1 MNGDYTKVPL
11 RAADRWTGARMQQG
25 RVLLDHEWNLN
36 LDATARRAQREAL
49 DAIGRY
55 GVPRYTGGFAV
66 SFDPASATPKLM
78 IGAGHMWV
86 GGLVAVAPAPFDYAS
101 QVGIT
106 ALPASGKV
114 LVYLDTFLEHVQ
126 PAEAPD
132 ELVEPALAP
141 VDSSAR
147 TRVGYRV
154 RAAATTFGT
163 PRAAWA
169 TTSVVGGSTGA
180 ITLARIAQAASTN
193 GCAPPGDP
201 LAMLPDGL
209 LRVEVLDKGDE
220 KTARFAWSF
229 ENGSTAAPVT
239 AVTGKKVTVAG
250 WPGVEFHIHDVV
262 ELSWLARRA
271 DRIAHG
277 PLYEIK
283 QADPVAGGFELTL
296 DRTVS
301 PPAGSPKLVLRRWDG
316 SFTGPGAHK
325 LAYRGQDY
333 ATVTFEAGTYEVGDW
348 WGFAVREG
356 ANGVEE
362 RTKAPPDGGA
372 HAFAPLAL
380 VDLTTRAVED
390 ARPKFNALLDTGNGS
405 CTVTAYPG
413 DDLQDIVDSLPLGG
427 EICFQTGEYTLPAPL
442 KLTQHDRIVL
452 HGAGPST
459 VLRIAGSEAAV
470 VFEDCVDVEV
480 RELRIEGGAPAQATG
495 HRDGALTFLG
505 CSDVV
510 VADCTLGCRDNT
522 DASASDPTRA
532 CLTVRPS
539 ANRNPDRVRVERT
552 DFEIGSKQIG
562 ALLIDVDDIRVA
574 ANRMRLG
581 PPPGASS
588 PNRFALQGIVVA
600 GTKAPTVQIVDNVVS
615 DVAQGIKVAL
625 SDSTGK
631 KLRAGDVQIRGN
643 FIHVL
648 IPRDY
653 AKERQAIY
661 LGNVNC
667 GHIANT
673 AAELARLPGV
683 TPASPVDAIRVE
695 SPEGP
700 FLSVRDTCCDG
711 FNVGVVVVT
720 PASIP
725 KDHMWLV
732 DGTMAANG
740 KLAVDAEDPI
750 VTVTDNNAPVPPAA
764 ALDKVVDVPTN
775 MASGQVVAARV
786 VLDNPAPRGGATVAL
801 SSTNAAAA
809 TLSGGSVK
817 IPAGQ
822 TTGSF
827 TITGAAAAGKIEKT
841 EIKATYKGV
850 DKLSGQL
857 QVTGSPA
864 VKSIALSA
872 TSAVGGAGA
881 TVTGTVTMSSAV
893 AQGTQI
899 TLTSSDQSKVAVPS
913 SIGVDASGLS
923 ATFTAQV
930 KLNTGAQPV
939 PVTVSANQGGVT
951 VSTVLTV
958 LAAPLLKVG
967 RLRLLKVVRGQET
980 GNPTSVKFDS
990 NNAGTAFLTSRTLK
1004 YTDQATKPNAVELTF
1019 SQAAVNQSTVVNGQ
1033 TFSVSHDVQAL
1044 SQPANQQLYWIDAS
1058 TVRWVADSLPMREPD
1073 DDEYGAIDTDYTASI
1088 SGVKSD
1094 KGRTLDGDITQ
1105 SGFGDG
1111 VEGGAF
1117 HFTIVLEKFVSDPD
1131 WDTANPHIYDPDDG
1145 TYVP

>member
-1 MNGDYTKVPL
+1 MIGDYTKVPL

-36 LDATARRAQREAL
+36 LDASARRAQREIL

-55 GVPRYTGGFAV
+55 GVPRYTNGFAV
-66 SFDPASATPKLM
+66 SFDPTSSTPKLV

-86 GGLVAVAPAPFDYAS
+86 GGLLAVAPTSFDYAS
-101 QVGIT
+101 QVGIG
-106 ALPASGKV
+106 ALPTSGKA
-114 LVYLDTFLEHVQ
+114 LVYLDAFVEHVQ

-180 ITLARIAQAASTN
+180 ITLTRIAQTASTN

-201 LAMLPDGL
+201 LAMLSDGL

-229 ENGSTAAPVT
+229 ENGSTATPVT
-239 AVTGKKVTVAG
+239 SVAGAKVTVAG
-250 WPGVEFHIHDVV
+250 WPGLEFHAHDLV
-262 ELSWLARRA
+262 ELSWLGRRA

-277 PLYEIK
+277 ALYEIK

-296 DRTVS
+296 DRTVTQ
-301 PPAGSPKLVLRRWDG
+301 PTGSPRLVLRRWDG
-316 SFTGPGAHK
+316 SFTGTGAHN
-325 LAYRGQDY
+325 LDYRGQSY
-333 ATVTFEAGTYEVGDW
+333 ASVTLEPGSYEVGDW

-362 RTKAPPDGGA
+362 RTKAAPDGGT

-380 VDLTTRAVED
+380 VDLAARTVED

-405 CTVTAYPG
+405 CTITAYPG

-442 KLTQHDRIVL
+442 KLTQRDRIVL
-452 HGAGPST
+452 QGAGPST
-459 VLRIAGSEAAV
+459 VLRIVGSEAAV

-480 RELRIEGGAPAQATG
+480 RGLRIEGGAPAQATG

-522 DASASDPTRA
+522 DPAASDPTRS

-539 ANRNPDRVRVERT
+539 ATRKPDRVRIERT
-552 DFEIGSKQIG
+552 DFEIGSKQTG
-562 ALLIDVDDIRVA
+562 ALLVDVDDLRVA
-574 ANRMRLG
+574 ANRLRLG
-581 PPPGASS
+581 PPTGASS
-588 PNRFALQGIVVA
+588 NDRFALQGIVVA
-600 GTKAPTVQIVDNVVS
+600 GATAPTVQIVDNVVS
-615 DVAQGIKVAL
+615 DVALGIKVAL

-653 AKERQAIY
+653 MKERQAIY

-673 AAELARLPGV
+673 AAELTRLPGV
-683 TPASPVDAIRVE
+683 TLPSPVDAIRIE

-711 FNVGVVVVT
+711 FNVGVVVIT
-720 PASIP
+720 PPPAKIP
-725 KDHMWLV
+725 KAHMWLV
-732 DGTMAANG
+732 DGTIAANG
-740 KLAVDAEDPI
+740 TLGVDAEEPT
-750 VTVTDNNAPVPPAA
+750 VTVTDNNEPEPPDPE
-764 ALDKVVDVPTN
+764 LKEFLEVPTN
-775 MASGQVVAARV
+775 MASAQVATIRIA
-786 VLDNPAPRGGATVAL
+786 LKEPAPRGGVPLVL
-801 SSTNAAAA
+801 STTNPAAV
-809 TLSGGSVK
+809 TLSGSVT
-817 IPAGQ
+817 IPGGQ
-822 TTGSF
+822 QTVSF
-827 TITGAAAAGKIEKT
+827 PITGAAAAGKVEKT
-841 EIKATYKGV
+841 KVHASYKKGTPNEQSIDSIEI
-850 DKLSGQL
+850 

-864 VKSIALSA
+864 VKAISLSA
-872 TSAVGGAGA
+872 TSVVGGASA
-881 TVTGTVTMSSAV
+881 TVTGTVSMSSAV
-893 AQGTQI
+893 AQGTAV
-899 TLTSSDQSKVAVPS
+899 TLTSENQSLVTVPQTVAV
-913 SIGVDASGLS
+913 DATGLS

-930 KLNTGAQPV
+930 KVNTGAQPV
-939 PVTVSANQGGVT
+939 PVNISASYGGVT
-951 VSTVLTV
+951 IKTPLTV
-958 LAAPLLKVG
+958 QPAPLLKVG
-967 RLRLLKVVRGQET
+967 RLRLLKQI
-980 GNPTSVKFDS
+980 GNTTSVKFDS
-990 NNAGTAFLTSRTLK
+990 NNAGTAFLGSRRLSYNPPSSAPNAIEITF
-1004 YTDQATKPNAVELTF
+1004 TQAT
-1019 SQAAVNQSTVVNGQ
+1019 VNQGTVNNQ
-1033 TFSVSHDVQAL
+1033 TFHVAHNVVDL
-1044 SQPANQQLYWIDAS
+1044 PQPANQQLSWIDAN
-1058 TVRWVADSLPMREPD
+1058 TVRWSASSLPMRSPE
-1073 DDEYGAIDTDYTASI
+1073 DDEWGTIDTEYTVTVND
-1088 SGVKSD
+1088 VKSD
-1094 KGRTLDGDITQ
+1094 KGRTLDGEITT
-1105 SGFGDG
+1105 SGFGNG

-1117 HFTIVLEKFVSDPD
+1117 QFKIVLETFISDPD
-1131 WDTANPHIYDPDDG
+1131 YENPHAYHPDNG
-1145 TYVP
+1145 NVSPP